1 VNLSKSHAPG
11 TPVVARSSVVS
22 TTSPCAVSTMDVL
35 EDNPAKDE
43 VPDVADD
50 DEEEEEEEQEEEE
63 VDGTIC
69 ARGRWHGINICWLIF
84 ISHTSGCG

>member
-1 VNLSKSHAPG
+1 MSEPFKKSRPRNSRCR
-11 TPVVARSSVVS
+11 RSSVVS

-69 ARGRWHGINICWLIF
+69 ARGRWH
-84 ISHTSGCG
+84 